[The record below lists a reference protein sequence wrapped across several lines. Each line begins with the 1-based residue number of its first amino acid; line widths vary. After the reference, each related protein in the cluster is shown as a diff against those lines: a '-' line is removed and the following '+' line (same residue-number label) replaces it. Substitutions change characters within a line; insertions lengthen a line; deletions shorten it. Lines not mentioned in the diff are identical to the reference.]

1 MIPLIS
7 SLNGVDMIR
16 LRDAVLTAPVFDSPY
31 GDYPWDRWEKAAL
44 TIGLSPELASA
55 GRSVFRE
62 AFQHSW
68 PDDLMVEC
76 GWLDG
81 GTRMIY
87 QALAFPEQSLA
98 RWTALY
104 AQDNLGE
111 ADITG
116 PVTTDLWELAHA
128 LKNAGYPVAFALPAE

>member
-1 MIPLIS
+1 MVSDHVFHTDMPANENANPTRKSGEPPLIS

-16 LRDAVLTAPVFDSPY
+16 LRDAVLTAPVFGSPY

-87 QALAFPEQSLA
+87 QALAFPAQCLA
-98 RWTALY
+98 RCRRASAL
-104 AQDNLGE
+104 A
-111 ADITG
+111 
-116 PVTTDLWELAHA
+116 
-128 LKNAGYPVAFALPAE
+128 

>member
-1 MIPLIS
+1 MIPLIPN
-7 SLNGVDMIR
+7 LNGVDMIR

-44 TIGLSPELASA
+44 TIGLSRELASA

-68 PDDLMVEC
+68 SDDLMVEC

-87 QALAFPEQSLA
+87 QAIAFPEQCLA

-104 AQDNLGE
+104 AQDNFGDAE
-111 ADITG
+111 DPG